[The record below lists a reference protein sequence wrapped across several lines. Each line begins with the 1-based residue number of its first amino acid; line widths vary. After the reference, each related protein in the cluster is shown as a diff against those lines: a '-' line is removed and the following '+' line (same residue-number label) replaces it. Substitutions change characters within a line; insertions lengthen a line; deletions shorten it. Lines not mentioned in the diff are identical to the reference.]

1 MKYNNSKK
9 YQIRFKEIFKN
20 LNGILKNTTNQNVWD
35 RVKGDSLDKIHTL
48 LYLHKRTI
56 KNILLRGKKKKVNSY
71 QSL

>member
-1 MKYNNSKK
+1 MN
-9 YQIRFKEIFKN
+9 EE
-20 LNGILKNTTNQNVWD
+20 NTTNQNVWD